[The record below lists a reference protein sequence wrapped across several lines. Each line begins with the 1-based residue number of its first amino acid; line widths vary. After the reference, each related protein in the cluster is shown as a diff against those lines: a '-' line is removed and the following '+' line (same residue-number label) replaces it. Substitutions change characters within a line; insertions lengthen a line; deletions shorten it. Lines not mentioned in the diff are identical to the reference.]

1 MYSEAVSKYM
11 NVPQM
16 IKRDII
22 VIKAAFFMPI
32 NVETDHILSCHQ
44 TICCVLC

>member
-1 MYSEAVSKYM
+1 MYSEVVSKYM

-22 VIKAAFFMPI
+22 VIKAAFFCP
-32 NVETDHILSCHQ
+32 
-44 TICCVLC
+44 